1 MRIAGLPV
9 WTLVLVACA
18 AAPFLIQLWIDAEQ
32 RRAKER
38 TRALLQP
45 FSAASASD
53 DEIASGTGRAASLG
67 RGPVEVIDPRPDT
80 PTHEHDSHDPDDD

>member
-18 AAPFLIQLWIDAEQ
+18 VAPFLIQLWIDAEQ

-38 TRALLQP
+38 TRALLRP
-45 FSAASASD
+45 FLATIEGEGA
-53 DEIASGTGRAASLG
+53 IASGTGRAAS
-67 RGPVEVIDPRPDT
+67 IDAEPPIDAQSLPRSSPDRDE
-80 PTHEHDSHDPDDD
+80 PTHREDD